1 MPQGDSLCRCRTSVV
16 GWKAK
21 CIYHLSVLQGLRNE
35 IYEAGKKGEE
45 RNCDFP
51 SLRVNLLPCYTPE
64 NKENSLNLF
73 FIHVLQSERLKEEKW
88 LKVGFCVLLEKHF
101 ALPYTKC
108 MHGYFRASASG
119 GYWLTLSGLGNVAR
133 SNLVSTWWGV
143 LQETSDCR
151 LTGKWKNIWE
161 EGSGKLLWHCCWENY
176 VNRVHEITTQEL
188 SWMQKSLHDSKQQI
202 HTGLYYWPNRGPQ
215 IPSPSCL

>member
-1 MPQGDSLCRCRTSVV
+1 MRSMKQER
-16 GWKAK
+16 K
-21 CIYHLSVLQGLRNE
+21 
-35 IYEAGKKGEE
+35 GKHIEE

-51 SLRVNLLPCYTPE
+51 TLRVNLLPCYTPE

-108 MHGYFRASASG
+108 MHGYFRALASG
-119 GYWLTLSGLGNVAR
+119 SYWLTLSGLGNVAR
-133 SNLVSTWWGV
+133 SNLVSIWLGV

-151 LTGKWKNIWE
+151 LTWE
-161 EGSGKLLWHCCWENY
+161 VEKHLRRRSGKLLWHCCWENY
-176 VNRVHEITTQEL
+176 MNHVHEFTTQEL

-202 HTGLYYWPNRGPQ
+202 HTGLYHWPNRGPQ
-215 IPSPSCL
+215 IPSPSYL